1 MIKKEVWTCG
11 VASKHICSNIIEPS
25 LYDQNQKIKW
35 QSEHVMLSL
44 LNPHDVFPHED
55 NMISSYTC
63 WLWDVFFWR
72 WFTPFYVGMRKF
84 HGYVHS
90 RSCTMDIPH
99 CTAMWH
105 RSKDVV
111 GSSVTFC
118 YWWHLDL
125 YLSSTSSQMHFWFC
139 QLKTV
144 LCREQ
149 KCRVQNEGCWT
160 CQCPLQQCVCVCGV
174 SHLHTSVDTCTILYQ
189 ACTKLVPR
197 YAKLYKCQP
206 CQVQQPRRLGDLA
219 LHIL

>member
-118 YWWHLDL
+118 YWWHLYL

-160 CQCPLQQCVCVCGV
+160 CQCPLQQCVCVVFLIC
-174 SHLHTSVDTCTILYQ
+174 IL
-189 ACTKLVPR
+189 L
-197 YAKLYKCQP
+197 
-206 CQVQQPRRLGDLA
+206 
-219 LHIL
+219 

>member
-90 RSCTMDIPH
+90 TRSLH
-99 CTAMWH
+99 HGHTALHSHVASIQRCCWLFRYLLLLMTP
-105 RSKDVV
+105 VPLPFV
-111 GSSVTFC
+111 
-118 YWWHLDL
+118 HLFSNAFLVLPAQDGPVQRTKMQSTKRRML
-125 YLSSTSSQMHFWFC
+125 NLSMSFAA
-139 QLKTV
+139 V
-144 LCREQ
+144 
-149 KCRVQNEGCWT
+149 
-160 CQCPLQQCVCVCGV
+160 CVCVVFLIC
-174 SHLHTSVDTCTILYQ
+174 IL
-189 ACTKLVPR
+189 L
-197 YAKLYKCQP
+197 
-206 CQVQQPRRLGDLA
+206 
-219 LHIL
+219 